1 MSFRYITYEKSDRI
15 VTISMNRPES
25 LNALHPAANK
35 EMQEAFINFAQDDTI
50 LVAILTGTGKRAF
63 SSGNDLRYTA
73 EEKANPY
80 EYEIPLGGITGNLS
94 INKPLMAAVNGYAL
108 GGGFEL
114 ALACD
119 LIIAAD
125 HAEFGLPEP
134 TLGLVA
140 STGVHRLPRN
150 IPFKKAMAMILTA
163 KRITAE
169 EASQLGL
176 VNEVVPYSLLM
187 ETAQHWAKRIL
198 KLAPLAVKAS
208 KQMAIQGF
216 NSPLEIAIEG
226 QYSEFLKVLQS
237 QDMIEGPRSFVEKR
251 KPEWTGS

>member
-1 MSFRYITYEKSDRI
+1 MSYRYITYEKSDRI
-15 VTISMNRPES
+15 VTISINRPKS
-25 LNALHPAANK
+25 LNALHPAANR
-35 EMQEAFINFAQDDTI
+35 EMHEAFINFEGDDGL

-73 EEKANPY
+73 EENSNPY
-80 EYEIPLGGITGNLS
+80 EYEIPLGGITGNLD
-94 INKPLMAAVNGYAL
+94 INKPIIAAVNGYAL

-119 LIIAAD
+119 LIVAAN

-150 IPFKKAMAMILTA
+150 IPMKKAMGMILTG
-163 KRITAE
+163 KRITAA

-187 ETAQHWAKRIL
+187 ETAQNWAQRIL
-198 KLAPLAVKAS
+198 ELAPLAVKAS
-208 KQMAIQGF
+208 KQMAVQGL
-216 NSPLEIAIEG
+216 NLPLEIAIKG
-226 QYSEFLKVLQS
+226 KYSEFLNVLQS
-237 QDMIEGPRSFVEKR
+237 EDMIEGPKSFIEKR
-251 KPEWTGS
+251 RPQWTG